1 MSLPPPVSWR
11 MLRHILTSLFSYHQ
25 LNEARN
31 AYFCGS
37 KLVVVY
43 NELTPVV
50 RESNILI
57 LHMIEP
63 VLQLAIK
70 ILIPRRHVEQ
80 SVARKSKH
88 SAGVSAFL
96 AVVFMLRLGPLL
108 AVVRAGCR
116 LTAFVVSPDIS
127 ILLGVF
133 IPVSN

>member
-1 MSLPPPVSWR
+1 MSLPPPVCWR

-31 AYFCGS
+31 AYFHGS

-50 RESNILI
+50 RESNIFI
-57 LHMIEP
+57 LHMIEL

-70 ILIPRRHVEQ
+70 ISILRHHIEQ

-88 SAGVSAFL
+88 LADVSAFL

-108 AVVRAGCR
+108 TVVCAGCC
-116 LTAFVVSPDIS
+116 LTAFVGSLDIF
-127 ILLGVF
+127 L
-133 IPVSN
+133 PVSN